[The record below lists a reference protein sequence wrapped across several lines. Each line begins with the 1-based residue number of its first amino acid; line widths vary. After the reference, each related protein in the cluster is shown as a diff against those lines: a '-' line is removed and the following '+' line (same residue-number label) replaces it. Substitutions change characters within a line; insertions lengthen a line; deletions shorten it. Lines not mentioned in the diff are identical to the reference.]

1 MITGIVCLLVGVVAG
16 GAGGFLWGG
25 KVQRKALQVARV
37 AQDGAQA
44 VKKAL

>member
-1 MITGIVCLLVGVVAG
+1 MLCVITGIVCLLVG

-25 KVQRKALQVARV
+25 KVQRKAQQVGQAAR
-37 AQDGAQA
+37 DGVQA